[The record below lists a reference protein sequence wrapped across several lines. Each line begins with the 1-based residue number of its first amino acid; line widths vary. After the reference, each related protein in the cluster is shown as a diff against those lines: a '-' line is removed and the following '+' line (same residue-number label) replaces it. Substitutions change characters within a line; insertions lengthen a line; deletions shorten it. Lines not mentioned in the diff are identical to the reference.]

1 MKTDRRAAD
10 FAKKI
15 MLLFFFL
22 VVSVLICPVT
32 FSAQDENRQ
41 LANKENQYGYIIGSS
56 DILEISTWKE
66 PDFSREEVLVRPDG
80 KISFPLLGDIQAAGL
95 TPTEF
100 SKKIEINL
108 KKYIENPTVTI
119 HIIDPQSKKIFILG
133 EVEETGEYPL
143 RQKMSVLQAI
153 AIAGGFTEWA
163 SKKEIILLRN
173 ENGQEKRY
181 EINFERIVDGKDI
194 SQNLQLKSGDTIIV
208 P

>member
-10 FAKKI
+10 SVKKI
-15 MLLFFFL
+15 MLPVLFL
-22 VVSVLICPVT
+22 VVSVLICSVT
-32 FSAQDENRQ
+32 FGVQDENSQ
-41 LANKENQYGYIIGSS
+41 LSNKENQDAYIIGTS

-80 KISFPLLGDIQAAGL
+80 KISFPLLGDIQAAGW
-95 TPTEF
+95 TPAEF
-100 SKKIEINL
+100 SKAIEINL
-108 KKYIENPTVTI
+108 KKYVENPTVTI
-119 HIIDPQSKKIFILG
+119 HVIDPQSKKIFILG

-143 RQKMSVLQAI
+143 RQKLSVLQAI

-181 EINFERIVDGKDI
+181 EINFEKIVSGKDI
-194 SQNLQLKSGDTIIV
+194 SQNLQLKSGDTIVV